1 MRQFL
6 KFATVGGFN
15 ALISLA
21 TYALLLLAGVWYV
34 VATIL
39 AYAIAMLVGYTLN
52 RRWTFRAGAFQAST
66 LVKYLCVQLAGL
78 GMNVGLLVLFVEL
91 VGVAEFP
98 AQLLTLPAVASF
110 SFLASR
116 RWVFRAAR
124 VV

>member
-39 AYAIAMLVGYTLN
+39 AYVNPLVVWIWIG
-52 RRWTFRAGAFQAST
+52 G
-66 LVKYLCVQLAGL
+66 
-78 GMNVGLLVLFVEL
+78 LVLALGTGIAVWPTMSERRVTVSL
-91 VGVAEFP
+91 PEHAVPAE
-98 AQLLTLPAVASF
+98 
-110 SFLASR
+110 
-116 RWVFRAAR
+116 
-124 VV
+124 